1 MGVTTAIYGTSGS
14 SAGVG
19 FAIPAAAVAR
29 SVPQL
34 VRHGRI
40 VRPSLGFELAPDA
53 LVEALGLAGALVL
66 TVDEGSEAARLG
78 VTGTQRKT
86 PGGWLAGDLV
96 EAVDGRAIRSSGELL
111 DWLESKQAGES
122 VTLDLYRG
130 GERRTLSLVLAPP
143 GPGPGTSVPMPAEAP
158 PPAADN

>member
-1 MGVTTAIYGTSGS
+1 M
-14 SAGVG
+14 G

-53 LVEALGLAGALVL
+53 LADALGLAGALVL

-111 DWLESKQAGES
+111 DWLESKQAGET